1 MWKVWVVFT
10 IKKLNHFCKMSTGR
24 KRSLSGPACSSPAKR
39 KKYLCKYQ
47 KAWEAEFSWLSHS
60 DRSINDAYCILCKS
74 HLSVGSGARNDL
86 TRHAKSQ
93 NHMQLEMV
101 QRIHRIQIRF
111 EQWHHMWVTE
121 LYIQSKSM
129 LLWISTICFCSKICR
144 VQLVI
149 ITRA

>member
-1 MWKVWVVFT
+1 
-10 IKKLNHFCKMSTGR
+10 MSTGR

-60 DRSINDAYCILCKS
+60 DRSVNDAYCILCKS
-74 HLSVGSGARNDL
+74 HLSIGSGAKNDL

-101 QRIHRIQIRF
+101 QRK
-111 EQWHHMWVTE
+111 
-121 LYIQSKSM
+121 SKSM
-129 LLWISTICFCSKICR
+129 SLFVTTPNNSLKSKTTSAETQFCNFVKECN
-144 VQLVI
+144 
-149 ITRA
+149 